1 MDLFWSSGKAS
12 LGYFQKADFLKDF
25 TGDTI
30 STLSKNQKSGFLH
43 VIQDILEVFDELR
56 VRPFIDFLMGCV
68 VRLMVNYEERNIASL
83 TPRNDTA
90 ASSTPDN
97 KENVSVHQDQVKL
110 LLVLFSLFLVI
121 HANKS
126 FLIFFSGFCVGWH
139 CFEAV

>member
-12 LGYFQKADFLKDF
+12 LDYFQKADFLKDF

-110 LLVLFSLFLVI
+110 LLVLFSLFPVI

-126 FLIFFSGFCVGWH
+126 FLIFFFWFLCRL
-139 CFEAV
+139 ALL